1 MMERKEVVR
10 VRLVDTTEYKPEKS
24 RDGGAY
30 AFWREYAYAG
40 GGAFGKSPTV
50 QAPSLTSARCAGRSE
65 TTGRAGATG
74 AESSRR

>member
-40 GGAFGKSPTV
+40 GGLLE
-50 QAPSLTSARCAGRSE
+50 SLPRYKLRL
-65 TTGRAGATG
+65 
-74 AESSRR
+74 